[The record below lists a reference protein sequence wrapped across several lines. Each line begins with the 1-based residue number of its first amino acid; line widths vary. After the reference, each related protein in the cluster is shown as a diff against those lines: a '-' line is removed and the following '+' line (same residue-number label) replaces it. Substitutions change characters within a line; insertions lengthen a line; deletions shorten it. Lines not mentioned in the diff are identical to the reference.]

1 MAKNELMPLKK
12 GKASFTLIGKAKIND
27 YTFDLDHE
35 YDSGWTSNNMN
46 IGIDCGDGNVVYAEM
61 SGGYFPAKYNRDNK
75 VYVHGVKVDDN
86 GKNVD
91 DYENTFTIDWDDR
104 NDSSILETI
113 GKGCFITVG
122 IEKDEK
128 GNTFYKDFLT
138 EYDAV
143 QYLSEHLADETVVNV
158 KGVISYETDGEKVYI
173 KKKINNIALS
183 KAESDKFKA
192 TFVQTILLDDGS
204 IGKPDKEKNTIPMS
218 VYVVDYIGKPKING
232 QKIEVKKNFAIPV
245 NMEFGIGENA
255 ELAAKQLSKFFK
267 AKKNEIIEMTVEGNL
282 IEGGSIVNIT
292 TDDIPDDIKEL
303 IEMGF
308 YSEEEALAKCAVG
321 NTSREKRMIITKPS
335 ITYIGE
341 GDNRKPTVS
350 RDDKKYKPTDLQ
362 FFSAYLATL
371 DLDNPNDNNDNG
383 ANDDTDSSGNDED
396 VFMKMLEDL

>member
-282 IEGGSIVNIT
+282 VEGGSIVNIT

-371 DLDNPNDNNDNG
+371 DLDNPSDNNGNG
-383 ANDDTDSSGNDED
+383 VNDDTDSSGNDED
-396 VFMKMLEDL
+396 TFMKMLEDL

>member
-158 KGVISYETDGEKVYI
+158 KGIISYETDGEKVYI

-245 NMEFGIGENA
+245 NMEFGIGEKGAGTYPGQLPTKGVPLTGAWMYHYPSNKKITTKSGKRGWI
-255 ELAAKQLSKFFK
+255 LRLDKGTKPLYRFFQGYAAK
-267 AKKNEIIEMTVEGNL
+267 APMYHTGEN
-282 IEGGSIVNIT
+282 
-292 TDDIPDDIKEL
+292 IKE
-303 IEMGF
+303 
-308 YSEEEALAKCAVG
+308 
-321 NTSREKRMIITKPS
+321 
-335 ITYIGE
+335 YIKEQLVIDLNRGE
-341 GDNRKPTVS
+341 
-350 RDDKKYKPTDLQ
+350 
-362 FFSAYLATL
+362 
-371 DLDNPNDNNDNG
+371 
-383 ANDDTDSSGNDED
+383 
-396 VFMKMLEDL
+396 